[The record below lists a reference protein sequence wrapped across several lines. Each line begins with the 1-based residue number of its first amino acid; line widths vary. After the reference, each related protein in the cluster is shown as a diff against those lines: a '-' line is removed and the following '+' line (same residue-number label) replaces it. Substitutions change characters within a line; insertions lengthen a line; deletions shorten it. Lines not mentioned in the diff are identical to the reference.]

1 MKATQ
6 RDDHVKVRARKWNS
20 NNAAASNLSRRQQTV
35 LLHVCI
41 MRSSTL
47 LRINGEKGRHGAA
60 DVMSVFFRCYILKTL
75 ISSMQ
80 ISDRWN

>member
-6 RDDHVKVRARKWNS
+6 RDEHVKVRARKWNS
-20 NNAAASNLSRRQQTV
+20 NNAAVGNLSRRQQT
-35 LLHVCI
+35 LLLRVC
-41 MRSSTL
+41 MTKSSTL
-47 LRINGEKGRHGAA
+47 WRINGEKGRHDAA
-60 DVMSVFFRCYILKTL
+60 DAMSTFFRCYILKTL